1 MAINPYFP
9 SPYQQP
15 MNPYQVQMMQN
26 QLAAMQQMQPVNQ
39 QNILAAWV
47 QGGEQSMK
55 SFPLGANQKAFLF
68 STEENIFGM
77 KSTDASG
84 MPLPLEMFR
93 YEKINA
99 DKTQNS
105 TTTAAIDTSA
115 FITREEF
122 ESRIAKIYN
131 YDERTKIKEKER
143 EDGK

>member
-1 MAINPYFP
+1 MGINPYFS

-15 MNPYQVQMMQN
+15 VNPYQVQMMQN
-26 QLAAMQQMQPVNQ
+26 QLAAMQQIQPVNQ

-99 DKTQNS
+99 DKPQNLP
-105 TTTAAIDTSA
+105 TAATIDTSS
-115 FITREEF
+115 FVTREEF
-122 ESRIAKIYN
+122 EARIAQIYGS
-131 YDERTKIKEKER
+131 DKKIKPQKKEL
-143 EDGK
+143 EDAE